1 MFKWLRRSR
10 WAKEDGF
17 SLMELVVAIFVIAV
31 MAAVVSPHLL
41 GIGQRAQVNAC
52 EQNQRLIR
60 AALTEYYLIYHKYPE
75 GTTEEQLQTL
85 RDAKLLQSIPQEPDG
100 GHYEI
105 QETDNGVEVQC
116 DVHGELGNQ

>member
-1 MFKWLRRSR
+1 MLHVFRRLRLG
-10 WAKEDGF
+10 KEEGF

-75 GTTEEQLQTL
+75 GSAEQQLQTL
-85 RDAKLLQSIPQEPDG
+85 RDAQLLQSIPEEPNG

-105 QETDNGVEVQC
+105 QETGNGVEVQC
-116 DVHGELGNQ
+116 DVHGELGNE